1 MSYLVI
7 CSVAFLASGLT
18 FFSGF
23 GLGTLLLPAFALF
36 FPVELAV
43 ALTGVVHFL
52 NGLFKLALIG
62 RRAAWPVVLRFGV
75 PAMGAALAGGWLL
88 ARLSDA
94 APLLTYSAFG
104 SVLRVTPVKLAVGSA
119 LLVFASLELSAKFR
133 QLSFSPR
140 LLPVGGLLS
149 GFFGGLS
156 GTQGALRSAFLVRA
170 GLSKEAFIGTGVVIA
185 ALVDISRLTVYS
197 GAIVRESLRFN
208 YSLLGAA
215 VAAAL
220 LGAVL
225 GNRYLSKITMLAV
238 QRIVSAALL
247 VVGVGLIAG
256 LL

>member
-52 NGLFKLALIG
+52 NGLFKLALID

-94 APLLTYSAFG
+94 APLLTSSAFG
-104 SVLRVTPVKLAVGSA
+104 TVLRVTPVKLAVGSA

-170 GLSKEAFIGTGVVIA
+170 GLSKEAFIGTSVVIA

-225 GNRYLSKITMLAV
+225 GNRYLSKITMLTV